1 MFFHTTTFAV
11 CNTTLVTSLFFPDG
25 STPAIWN
32 LTKILMFL
40 AQSISQII
48 IMYLIEKLSKPM
60 VLKSNADP
68 EEKESTD
75 YESEE
80 LRASMSS
87 DF

>member
-1 MFFHTTTFAV
+1 
-11 CNTTLVTSLFFPDG
+11 
-25 STPAIWN
+25 
-32 LTKILMFL
+32 MFL

-60 VLKSNADP
+60 VLKSSADP